1 MLERVGS
8 RPRSS
13 ASDASSTRVTIR
25 GDVRE
30 GSRSF
35 GASFEQFSE
44 ALVFEFAVL
53 MGSEAEVLG
62 GSEFIVV
69 PCIGILGRLVLL
81 GVIGP

>member
-1 MLERVGS
+1 MLEPVGS

-13 ASDASSTRVTIR
+13 TSSASSIRVTIC
-25 GDVRE
+25 GDVRD
-30 GSRSF
+30 GSRSV

-44 ALVFEFAVL
+44 ALVFGFTGL

-69 PCIGILGRLVLL
+69 PCIGFLGRLVLL
-81 GVIGP
+81 GWIGS